1 MLNQSRGHWL
11 LFDALVTTINLIL
24 AMEFQPNPS
33 IDGSETCDQFDVE
46 FHMLN
51 KNMWQEVVKVTRPFL
66 QFLKV
71 FDSCHVHNMLALM
84 LDPRYKSLQVFENC
98 VGCGNAI
105 HIACEYDMKV
115 NFQMLA
121 SLPNKFLGF

>member
-33 IDGSETCDQFDVE
+33 IDGSETCDQFDVK
-46 FHMLN
+46 FHMLS
-51 KNMWQEVVKVTRPFL
+51 KNMWQELMKVTKPFL

-71 FDSCHVHNMLALM
+71 FDSC
-84 LDPRYKSLQVFENC
+84 
-98 VGCGNAI
+98 
-105 HIACEYDMKV
+105 
-115 NFQMLA
+115 
-121 SLPNKFLGF
+121 